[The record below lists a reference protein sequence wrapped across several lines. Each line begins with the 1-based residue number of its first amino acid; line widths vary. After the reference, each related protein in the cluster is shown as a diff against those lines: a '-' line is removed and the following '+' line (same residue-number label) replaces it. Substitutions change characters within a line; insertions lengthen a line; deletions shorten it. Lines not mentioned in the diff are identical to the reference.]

1 MKRFS
6 IFQKHKATG
15 NMTWYGRISEDGL
28 FHVVSLG
35 SKKKADAV
43 AWLDLMN
50 AKKFLPEAF
59 ANEKP
64 DANLVELSHK
74 FIDSCDTANNASFAT
89 IKAYQL
95 RISYFLEWA
104 KEHGKI
110 QVSQVTDKDAIDFST
125 VIATRYAPK
134 TAGEIIKLTKAMFS
148 FSHKIFKTESNPF
161 EFVRRPRIKK
171 SIKSFWT
178 PEEINAILAAAPSAE
193 YRKFWALMVFAGL
206 RYFEARD
213 LRWKDVKDGKITL
226 IGKGD
231 KLATIP
237 LSERLK
243 TEIGAGEDDED
254 TIIEPGTFANNTSSI
269 RALRKAVVTAG
280 LDPNGANNHKF
291 RHSFISNLIRSGVNV
306 KAVQQLARHES
317 IDITLNTYSH
327 LLQDDLKDAV
337 NAI

>member
-35 SKKKADAV
+35 TKKKADAV

-104 KEHGKI
+104 KEHGKS
-110 QVSQVTDKDAIDFST
+110 QVSQVTDKDAVDFST
-125 VIATRYAPK
+125 LIATRYAPK

-161 EFVRRPRIKK
+161 EYVRRPRIKK
-171 SIKSFWT
+171 VYKKLLDARRNQRNFGSGTVRRISQVLGAYGVCR
-178 PEEINAILAAAPSAE
+178 PQ
-193 YRKFWALMVFAGL
+193 VFRSPRSSL
-206 RYFEARD
+206 
-213 LRWKDVKDGKITL
+213 
-226 IGKGD
+226 
-231 KLATIP
+231 
-237 LSERLK
+237 ERRQ
-243 TEIGAGEDDED
+243 GRQNY
-254 TIIEPGTFANNTSSI
+254 AN
-269 RALRKAVVTAG
+269 R
-280 LDPNGANNHKF
+280 
-291 RHSFISNLIRSGVNV
+291 
-306 KAVQQLARHES
+306 
-317 IDITLNTYSH
+317 
-327 LLQDDLKDAV
+327 
-337 NAI
+337 

>member
-35 SKKKADAV
+35 TKKKADAV

-74 FIDSCDTANNASFAT
+74 FIDSCDTANNASLAT

-95 RISYFLEWA
+95 RISYFLEYA
-104 KEHGKI
+104 KEHGKS
-110 QVSQVTDKDAIDFST
+110 QVSQVTDKDAVDFST
-125 VIATRYAPK
+125 LIATRYAPK

-178 PEEINAILAAAPSAE
+178 PEEINAILASAPSAE
-193 YRKFWALMVFAGL
+193 YRKFWALMAFAGL

-231 KLATIP
+231 KPATIP

-243 TEIGAGEDDED
+243 AEIGSGENDED

-269 RALRKAVVTAG
+269 RTLRKAVVTAG
-280 LDPNGANNHKF
+280 LDQNGANNHKF